1 MDRQVFRH
9 QLNSLHR
16 WQGHQRR
23 QGRTEIMCR
32 QTKLAG
38 VGWQAIL
45 VARRMLDGVRPRRQL
60 CEEEDG
66 NEKEAAHLKHRVS
79 LAGQH
84 YAWMAKL
91 RSVSLDQQTLQIL
104 AFREIQRHRMIGRP
118 GQATNDARIAP
129 GIERR
134 IGDDFLEHFQPDATG
149 TRIGHQ

>member
-84 YAWMAKL
+84 YAWMAL
-91 RSVSLDQQTLQIL
+91 GSSVAWGTADFFGGLLS
-104 AFREIQRHRMIGRP
+104 GRRP
-118 GQATNDARIAP
+118 AIAVV
-129 GIERR
+129 GLSSAIAA
-134 IGDDFLEHFQPDATG
+134 G
-149 TRIGHQ
+149 